1 MKAKK
6 IYWAALCIFIVV
18 IIVLESMGNMGDEM
32 WMLYG
37 IVIALFFV
45 IGINVN
51 RKYLDELAGKLEV
64 LETIRLDDPDTYL
77 AEMEQYYQKE
87 KNAGKVMEAQLMTNI
102 GSGYMAKGDYETA
115 KDKLLTV
122 PEKGLKGEV
131 AQTYYTRLAMTLF
144 HLDKDDAARK
154 LLSLKEDHLTLA
166 RQNPKLSVEYHIL
179 QVMRYATDGRRKE
192 AREYLTAHPE
202 IIETPG
208 HDADVKLMR
217 RKL

>member
-1 MKAKK
+1 MKARK
-6 IYWAALCIFIVV
+6 IYAAALCIFIVA

-37 IVIALFFV
+37 VIIALFFV

-51 RKYLDELAGKLEV
+51 RKSMEELAGKLEE
-64 LETIRLDDPDTYL
+64 LEAKRLEDPDTYI
-77 AEMEQYYQKE
+77 AEMEKYYQQE
-87 KNAGKVMEAQLMTNI
+87 KNKGKAMETMLMTNI
-102 GSGYMAKGDYETA
+102 SSGYMAKGDYETA
-115 KDKLLTV
+115 MQKLLTV
-122 PEKGLKGEV
+122 PEKGLKGER
-131 AQTYYTRLAMTLF
+131 AQIYYTRLAMTLF

-179 QVMRYATDGRRKE
+179 QVMRYATDGRRKD
-192 AREYLTAHPE
+192 AREYLAAHPE
-202 IIETPG
+202 IEEHPEYS
-208 HDADVKLMR
+208 ADLKLMH